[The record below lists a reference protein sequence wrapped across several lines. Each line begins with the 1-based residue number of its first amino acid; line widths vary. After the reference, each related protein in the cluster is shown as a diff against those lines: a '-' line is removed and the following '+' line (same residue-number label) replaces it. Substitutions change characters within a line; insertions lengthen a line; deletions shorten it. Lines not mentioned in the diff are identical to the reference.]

1 MTALLQVNNLSRT
14 FHRRGQTV
22 QAVDNVS
29 FSINAGETWALVG
42 ESGSG
47 KSTTGRLILG
57 LTPASGGEV
66 HFEGSRCWG
75 KVPRSGSGCV
85 GRCR

>member
-1 MTALLQVNNLSRT
+1 LQVKNLSRT
-14 FHRRGQTV
+14 FRRRGQTV

-57 LTPASGGEV
+57 LMPASGARCTLK
-66 HFEGSRCWG
+66 GSRCWG
-75 KVPRSGSGCV
+75 KVPASGSGCV
-85 GRCR
+85 GKCR